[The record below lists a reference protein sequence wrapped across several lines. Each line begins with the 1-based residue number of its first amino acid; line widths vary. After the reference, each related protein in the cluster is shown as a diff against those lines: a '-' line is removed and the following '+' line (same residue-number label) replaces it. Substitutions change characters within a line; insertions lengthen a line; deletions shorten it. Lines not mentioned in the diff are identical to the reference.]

1 MINFYNTRQLTRT
14 GRYVRVVAGL
24 LTLVVLTGCVTP
36 NPPLYRWGEY
46 EDLIYAG
53 YKNPGSS
60 DPVTDADILAED
72 MARTEAEG
80 KQVPPGVRVHLGYL
94 YFNQGRDN
102 EARALFEQER
112 EVFPASKVFIDGLLA
127 RMGAQ

>member
-1 MINFYNTRQLTRT
+1 MVKSKQA
-14 GRYVRVVAGL
+14 GRCLRLAAGL

-60 DPVTDADILAED
+60 DPVTDANILAED

-94 YFNQGRDN
+94 YYSQGRDN
-102 EARALFEQER
+102 EARALLEQER
-112 EVFPASKVFIDGLLA
+112 EVFPESQVFIDGLLA
-127 RMGAQ
+127 RLGTQ